1 MRANR
6 TSLILAS
13 LLILSIVALVG
24 CASGGAA
31 RLSTVGNPV
40 PPGDA
45 EAYGGAAASAAP
57 SAANAPGG
65 EQPST
70 TPRSCAPGPWSS
82 RSRT

>member
-6 TSLILAS
+6 TSTRPGAS
-13 LLILSIVALVG
+13 LLVLSIVALVG

-45 EAYGGAAASAAP
+45 EAFGGAAASAAP
-57 SAANAPGG
+57 SAG
-65 EQPST
+65 Q
-70 TPRSCAPGPWSS
+70 RSG
-82 RSRT
+82 R